1 MKIIQSIT
9 PMKNISVPNHS
20 KYVIMFDT
28 KKRKIIELES
38 TIEEQQIQILRFDN
52 CEEER
57 KKLEKLI
64 QEQQKIIK
72 LALERIVPRK
82 SEENQ
87 NLQFCM
93 VFTINLKE
101 G

>member
-1 MKIIQSIT
+1 MLQQR
-9 PMKNISVPNHS
+9 
-20 KYVIMFDT
+20 IMFDT

-52 CEEER
+52 SEEER

-87 NLQFCM
+87 KLQFCM
-93 VFTINLKE
+93 VNIYN
-101 G
+101 

>member
-1 MKIIQSIT
+1 MLQQR
-9 PMKNISVPNHS
+9 
-20 KYVIMFDT
+20 IMFDT

-87 NLQFCM
+87 KLQFCM

-101 G
+101 GQNIKKCLILF

>member
-1 MKIIQSIT
+1 
-9 PMKNISVPNHS
+9 
-20 KYVIMFDT
+20 MFDT

-38 TIEEQQIQILRFDN
+38 TIEEQQIKILRFDN

-87 NLQFCM
+87 KLQFCM
-93 VFTINLKE
+93 VNIYN
-101 G
+101 